1 MEMTVLYLQG
11 SLISLQWFLSFEY
24 SLSVVIVEVKITIL
38 QYIFTLYG
46 KLLKD
51 LPLSHV

>member
-1 MEMTVLYLQG
+1 
-11 SLISLQWFLSFEY
+11 
-24 SLSVVIVEVKITIL
+24 VEVKITIL